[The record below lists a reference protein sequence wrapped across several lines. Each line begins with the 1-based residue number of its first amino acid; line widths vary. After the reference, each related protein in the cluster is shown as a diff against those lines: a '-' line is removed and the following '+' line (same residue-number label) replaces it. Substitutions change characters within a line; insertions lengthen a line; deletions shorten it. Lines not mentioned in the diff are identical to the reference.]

1 MEKSLASERKM
12 NFTGIVRIIACS
24 ISLTLLI
31 GGCTPH
37 SRGAMDG
44 RYDSSHLYVDPIDEI
59 LDEVAKSIYRIE
71 TSTTFRIGDE
81 VSTLKALGMAFSLD
95 NKHLLTAKHVTSIDT
110 FQAQTPFG
118 LMNLP
123 IDPEAKVEET
133 TSLVFDDGSR
143 GSLNVIYRD
152 DALDFAVLEVKS
164 GVNPPVYSI
173 GNSDDFRVAN
183 AIVLPSNFQTGL
195 NIRMGYVTQLD
206 FVRYGQQGEVTDN
219 YKHIFGIS
227 AVVSEGDS
235 GSPVLFVRDGK
246 LELGG
251 VVSFIVLPARG
262 LGYGL
267 KINPI
272 IERLKTHGG
281 NQTWLL
287 PLLES
292 RKR

>member
-1 MEKSLASERKM
+1 
-12 NFTGIVRIIACS
+12 
-24 ISLTLLI
+24 
-31 GGCTPH
+31 
-37 SRGAMDG
+37 MDG
-44 RYDSSHLYVDPIDEI
+44 RYDTSHIYVDGIEEV
-59 LDEVAKSIYRIE
+59 LDEVAKSVYRIE
-71 TSTTFRIGDE
+71 TATTFKVGDD
-81 VSTLKALGMAFSLD
+81 VSTLKAVGMAFSLD

-110 FQAQTPFG
+110 YQVQTPFG

-123 IDPEAKVEET
+123 ISPEDKLEQA

-143 GSLNVIYRD
+143 VPAGVIYRD
-152 DALDFAVLEVKS
+152 DDLDFALLEVKT
-164 GVNPPVYSI
+164 GVNPPVYAI
-173 GNSDDFRVAN
+173 GDSDHFRVAN
-183 AIVLPSNFQTGL
+183 AIILPSNFQTGL

-206 FVRYGQQGEVTDN
+206 FVRYGQEGEVTEK
-219 YKHIFGIS
+219 YEHIFGIS

-272 IERLKTHGG
+272 IERLKPQES
-281 NQTWLL
+281 NNTWLL
-287 PLLES
+287 PILES
-292 RKR
+292 RRR

>member
-1 MEKSLASERKM
+1 MGMARIILSGIFLAWLAS
-12 NFTGIVRIIACS
+12 
-24 ISLTLLI
+24 
-31 GGCTPH
+31 GCTPH
-37 SRGAMDG
+37 LKGGRDG
-44 RYDSSHLYVDPIDEI
+44 RYDSSYLHVDAIDEL
-59 LDEVAKSIYRIE
+59 LDQAAKSVYRIE
-71 TSTTFRIGDE
+71 TSTSFRIDDE
-81 VSTLKALGMAFSLD
+81 VSTLKAVGMAFSID

-110 FQAQTPFG
+110 YQVQTPFG
-118 LMNLP
+118 LMRLP
-123 IDPEAKVEET
+123 ISPKTKVEET

-143 GSLNVIYRD
+143 VPAGVIYRD
-152 DALDFAVLEVKS
+152 DELDFALLEVKS
-164 GVNPPVYSI
+164 GVNPPVYAI

-183 AIVLPSNFQTGL
+183 AIILPSNFQTGL

-206 FVRYGQQGEVTDN
+206 FVRYGQEGQVTEK
-219 YKHIFGIS
+219 YEHIFGIS

-272 IERLKTHGG
+272 IERIKAQGA
-281 NQTWLL
+281 NPTWLL

-292 RKR
+292 KK

>member
-1 MEKSLASERKM
+1 M
-12 NFTGIVRIIACS
+12 GIVRIILGG
-24 ISLTLLI
+24 IFLTLLVS
-31 GGCTPH
+31 GCTPH
-37 SRGAMDG
+37 LKGGTDG
-44 RYDSSHLYVDPIDEI
+44 RYDSSHIHVDGIDEV
-59 LDEVAKSIYRIE
+59 LDEVAKSVYRIE
-71 TSTTFRIGDE
+71 TSTSFRVGAE
-81 VSTLKALGMAFSLD
+81 VSTLKAVGMAFSLD
-95 NKHLLTAKHVTSIDT
+95 HKHLLTAKHVTSIDT
-110 FQAQTPFG
+110 YQVQTPFG

-123 IDPEAKVEET
+123 ISPENKVEET

-143 GSLNVIYRD
+143 VPTGVIYRD
-152 DALDFAVLEVKS
+152 DELDFALLEVKS
-164 GVNPPVYSI
+164 GVNSPVYAI

-183 AIVLPSNFQTGL
+183 AIILPSNFQTGL
-195 NIRMGYVTQLD
+195 NIRMGYLTQLN
-206 FVRYGQQGEVTDN
+206 FVRYGQEGEVTEK
-219 YKHIFGIS
+219 YEHIFGIS

-272 IERLKTHGG
+272 MERLKTRGG

-292 RKR
+292 RKKR

>member
-1 MEKSLASERKM
+1 M
-12 NFTGIVRIIACS
+12 GIVRIILS
-24 ISLTLLI
+24 GIFLTLLVS
-31 GGCTPH
+31 GCTPH
-37 SRGAMDG
+37 LKGGMDG
-44 RYDSSHLYVDPIDEI
+44 RYDSSHIHVDEIDEV
-59 LDEVAKSIYRIE
+59 LGEVAKSVYRIE
-71 TSTTFRIGDE
+71 TSTSFRVGED
-81 VSTLKALGMAFSLD
+81 VSTLKAVGMAFSLD

-110 FQAQTPFG
+110 YQVQTPFG

-123 IDPEAKVEET
+123 ISPENKVEET

-143 GSLNVIYRD
+143 VPAGVIYRD
-152 DALDFAVLEVKS
+152 DELDFALLEVKS
-164 GVNPPVYSI
+164 GVNPPAYAV

-183 AIVLPSNFQTGL
+183 AIILPSNFQTGL
-195 NIRMGYVTQLD
+195 NIRMGYLTQLD
-206 FVRYGQQGEVTDN
+206 FVRYGQEGEVTEK
-219 YKHIFGIS
+219 YEHIFGIS

-235 GSPVLFVRDGK
+235 GSPVLMVRDGK

-272 IERLKTHGG
+272 MERLKTQRG
-281 NQTWLL
+281 NQTWLP

-292 RKR
+292 RRR